1 MRARLLPLIL
11 AILPATLRPAGVAGA
26 DVLNTRPS
34 ARASALGGAF
44 VALGDDLSGLSYN
57 PSSLANITGPS
68 LDFLHFAAVD
78 SVSLEDISY
87 AQPFDFGVPAAA
99 IVYRGQPSI
108 SNPLASDAPVVAS
121 DLVISAA
128 FAAKM
133 SSLQLPL
140 PGFLQ
145 QATGGVAAKFVDS
158 QLGQY
163 TAYTGALDL
172 GLRTDVGDGIMLGG
186 SLLNIG
192 PPIKFISVADPLP
205 ATALL
210 GLSRAFDPIWGNQ
223 INAAADL
230 EVPFFDT
237 TEMHFGLEDWVFKS
251 LALRVGYVLDSAQS
265 LNGLTAGFG
274 VLLDQ
279 DGLLFHL
286 DYAILPYYYSG
297 FSDFEAQQQFQMSL
311 TF

>member
-1 MRARLLPLIL
+1 VRARWIPLLFALV
-11 AILPATLRPAGVAGA
+11 PATLRPAGISGA

-57 PSSLANITGPS
+57 PAALASITGPS
-68 LDFLHFAAVD
+68 LDFLHFAAID

-87 AQPFDFGVPAAA
+87 AQPFDFGTPGAAV
-99 IVYRGQPSI
+99 VYRGQPAI
-108 SNPLASDAPVVAS
+108 SNPLATDAPVVAS
-121 DLVISAA
+121 DLVITAA
-128 FAAKM
+128 YSAKM
-133 SSLQLPL
+133 SLLELPL
-140 PGFLQ
+140 PGILQ
-145 QATGGVAAKFVDS
+145 QANAGLAVKFVDS

-192 PPIKFISVADPLP
+192 PAIKFISVADPLP

-223 INAAADL
+223 INASADM

-237 TEMHFGLEDWVFKS
+237 TEMRFGIEDWIFKS

-286 DYAILPYYYSG
+286 DYAMLPYYYSG